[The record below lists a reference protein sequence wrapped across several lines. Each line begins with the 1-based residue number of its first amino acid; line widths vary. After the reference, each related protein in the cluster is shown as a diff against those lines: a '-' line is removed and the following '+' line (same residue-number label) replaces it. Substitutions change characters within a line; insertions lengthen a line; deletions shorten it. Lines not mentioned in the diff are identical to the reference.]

1 MENIENRS
9 FLSRFLVSSDITH
22 VSEVYVISGEISNN
36 ALLYS
41 TLLFHIIKH
50 GQPYLLLS
58 VTPSCFIHW
67 DI

>member
-9 FLSRFLVSSDITH
+9 FLSRILVYSDITR
-22 VSEVYVISGEISNN
+22 VPEVYAISGEISDNT
-36 ALLYS
+36 LLYS
-41 TLLFHIIKH
+41 TPLFQFIKH
-50 GQPYLLLS
+50 GQPYLLLL